1 MAYPDL
7 YQDEHKLL
15 EAQNIKVKSVSF
27 NAVLTNRRLVL
38 IDSKRQKLPPQEIL
52 LATVRSIESG
62 ENAIRDPTVTL
73 SIITNIGK
81 TRQMI
86 MTFSKYSGGER
97 KRESDEWVRAIRQ
110 HLSPTIEHPPEPAS
124 YEAVPPQEPEPVPVP
139 ISPPPPRI
147 EIVNAPPQKKRI
159 EISRPI
165 KKIVEAPPAM
175 PAPVETSSLPAGSF
189 CNRCGSRVP
198 PESVFCNRCGTPV
211 TGDSDYEDLLS
222 DPEPETPAVPQVA
235 IPAYESPSAA
245 HTAPAHEQPAPV
257 AAVPYF
263 DTPVSAAEPVAAPAP
278 QVPQVAV
285 PVPPVF
291 GTAADKKERPIEDV
305 IHSIEPLIEDSV
317 PRTVPAPLVPR
328 TVPAPVPEPAPA
340 EPAPAA
346 APAATVPAEPGGIP
360 WPVITPAAPS
370 AAPGGAT
377 APAPAAVPPVKK
389 GGRKLA
395 VIAVAAVVII
405 AIIGAIVI
413 MGNPL
418 QVPGGNTPV
427 PTPTPTEVPTT
438 VTTVRTMPPVTTV
451 PATVV
456 PDETQSAP
464 AKLLVPKSGVWVHV
478 DYKNEFSGT
487 VGTPNALRDVTATGE
502 QFYQIPTSTGTV
514 SASITKTTG
523 SGDLLTVEV
532 YKDGKLVTAKSSTA
546 PMGTV
551 EIQVSLKPDAT
562 PAPAAT
568 TSAVQK
574 NASAG
579 S

>member
-7 YQDEHKLL
+7 YQDEQKLL

-27 NAVLTNRRLVL
+27 NAVLTSRRLVL

-52 LATVRSIESG
+52 LATVRSVESG
-62 ENAIRDPTVTL
+62 ENAIRDPTITL
-73 SIITNIGK
+73 SIITNTGK

-97 KRESDEWVRAIRQ
+97 KRESDEWIRALRQ
-110 HLSPTIEHPPEPAS
+110 HLLPTIEHPVVHAPPPPVEDFLPE
-124 YEAVPPQEPEPVPVP
+124 EPVPVAP
-139 ISPPPPRI
+139 PASSPPPRI

-175 PAPVETSSLPAGSF
+175 PAPVETTSLPVGSF

-222 DPEPETPAVPQVA
+222 DPEPETSPIPQVA
-235 IPAYESPSAA
+235 IPSFEPEVPAANTVQAYE
-245 HTAPAHEQPAPV
+245 QP
-257 AAVPYF
+257 AVPYF
-263 DTPVSAAEPVAAPAP
+263 DEPAPAVQPAAAPVP

-291 GTAADKKERPIEDV
+291 GTNADKKERPIEDV

-328 TVPAPVPEPAPA
+328 TMPAPVPEPAPA

-346 APAATVPAEPGGIP
+346 AEPSVQ
-360 WPVITPAAPS
+360 WPVISPGAPAAP
-370 AAPGGAT
+370 APDAGAT
-377 APAPAAVPPVKK
+377 APAAVPPVKK
-389 GGRKLA
+389 SRKKIVLA
-395 VIAVAAVVII
+395 AVAAVII
-405 AIIGAIVI
+405 LAVLGAVVL

-418 QVPGGNTPV
+418 QAIGGGATTPE
-427 PTPTPTEVPTT
+427 PTEIPTT
-438 VTTVRTMPPVTTV
+438 VTTPATMPPTTTT
-451 PATVV
+451 PARTVAT
-456 PDETQSAP
+456 PEPADTTPAP
-464 AKLLVPKSGVWVHV
+464 VKMLVPTSGVWVHIK
-478 DYKNEFSGT
+478 YQNEFSGT
-487 VGTPNALRDVTATGE
+487 VGTPNALRDVSATGE
-502 QFYQIPTSTGTV
+502 QFYQVPTSTGTV
-514 SASITKTTG
+514 SASITKVDG
-523 SGDLLTVEV
+523 SGDLLTVEI
-532 YKDGKLVTAKSSTA
+532 YKDGKLVTDKSTTA

-551 EIQVSLKPDAT
+551 EIQVSLKPE
-562 PAPAAT
+562 T
-568 TSAVQK
+568 TTKPTTVQTTAAVQK
-574 NASAG
+574 NVSAG
-579 S
+579 SKS